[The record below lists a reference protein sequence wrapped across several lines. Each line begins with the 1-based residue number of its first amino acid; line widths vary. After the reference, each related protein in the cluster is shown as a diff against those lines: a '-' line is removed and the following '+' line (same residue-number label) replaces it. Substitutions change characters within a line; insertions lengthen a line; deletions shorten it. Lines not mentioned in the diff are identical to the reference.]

1 MNNQKIKLIILNS
14 LYSLFAVTM
23 LVFTIFSTIVYK
35 NSLGNAII
43 VIIVFLLT
51 AITVLGLWLAIMDK
65 TTKAGLIILRVQSIL
80 KYVFIVI
87 MCIVMML
94 FIFFI
99 QDCANSCASAITKQE
114 PKEISPMERLRVSYI
129 FIVIIVYATSY
140 MIFYNIMLAIVKK
153 EKPNKGLMLVYVI
166 HNIVLIIAAVVLSV
180 MNIIKKD
187 GVITELMNK
196 ILINNTV
203 AMNSIGYIIVVVM
216 LICYLGSLGF
226 GSYILLEKTFKKRDI
241 KA

>member
-87 MCIVMML
+87 MCIAMML

-166 HNIVLIIAAVVLSV
+166 HNIVLIIVAVVLSV

>member
-87 MCIVMML
+87 MCIAMML

-203 AMNSIGYIIVVVM
+203 AMNSIGYIIVIIM

>member
-14 LYSLFAVTM
+14 LYSLFAATM

-35 NSLGNAII
+35 NSLGNAIL
-43 VIIVFLLT
+43 VIIVFLLA

-87 MCIVMML
+87 MCIAMML

-99 QDCANSCASAITKQE
+99 QDCVNSCANAITKQE

>member
-87 MCIVMML
+87 MCIAMML

-99 QDCANSCASAITKQE
+99 QDCVNSCANAITKQE

-203 AMNSIGYIIVVVM
+203 AMNSIGYIIVIIM

>member
-43 VIIVFLLT
+43 VIIVFLLA

-203 AMNSIGYIIVVVM
+203 AMNSIGYIIVIIM

>member
-87 MCIVMML
+87 MCIAMML

>member
-14 LYSLFAVTM
+14 LYSLFAATM

-35 NSLGNAII
+35 NSLGNAIL
-43 VIIVFLLT
+43 VIIVFLLA

-87 MCIVMML
+87 MCIAMML

-203 AMNSIGYIIVVVM
+203 AMNSIGYIIVIIM